1 MYYRVPKYA
10 SQALNTRPIRFFCI
24 FLLTILITMEKQED
38 KEEKD
43 EKNRSDS
50 TRPIQKNRSSFAYRL
65 KTLIGD
71 DSIRAFARKCN
82 VHESTIRTYLSGG
95 KTPRMDH
102 LISISSVCGVT
113 TDWLATGKGI
123 KYTRDLKHAE
133 ERLRGAPPAVLP
145 ELPKELEP
153 YRKRLDALLTYLSM
167 IDDDEERSQIIDS
180 FVLRAQDKVDLDP
193 LKDYFTKM
201 KANNTK

>member
-1 MYYRVPKYA
+1 MNKQKD
-10 SQALNTRPIRFFCI
+10 SK
-24 FLLTILITMEKQED
+24 EKQQ
-38 KEEKD
+38 KESA
-43 EKNRSDS
+43 SDS
-50 TRPIQKNRSSFAYRL
+50 TFFSDYEKKVNQRIKEAIGDEPVKAFSRRCGVPDTSLRDYISGKKKPGLDAITAISSF
-65 KTLIGD
+65 TGIT
-71 DSIRAFARKCN
+71 
-82 VHESTIRTYLSGG
+82 V
-95 KTPRMDH
+95 
-102 LISISSVCGVT
+102 
-113 TDWLATGKGI
+113 DWLATGRGI
-123 KYTRDLKHAE
+123 KYTRDLKYAE

-145 ELPKELEP
+145 ELPEELEP